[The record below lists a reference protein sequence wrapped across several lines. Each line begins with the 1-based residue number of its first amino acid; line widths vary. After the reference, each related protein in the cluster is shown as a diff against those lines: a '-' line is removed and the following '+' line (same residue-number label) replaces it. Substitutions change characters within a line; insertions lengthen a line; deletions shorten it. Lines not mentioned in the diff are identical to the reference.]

1 MLRHITA
8 CPKHKNKSRSYTVF
22 KISRR
27 IRLGWWIPSL
37 VWRNTYLRILM
48 YWCLPPLL
56 ILAGRLVLIA
66 AYHVSLIDTPLLI
79 GGAVFL
85 SIALITWTVRL
96 LWASLKTNL
105 KYSLGTLSSSNNP
118 LDPMYSQVT

>member
-1 MLRHITA
+1 M
-8 CPKHKNKSRSYTVF
+8 F

-56 ILAGRLVLIA
+56 ILAGRLALIA

-105 KYSLGTLSSSNNP
+105 KYSLGTLSPSNNP
-118 LDPMYSQVT
+118 LDPMYSQTT